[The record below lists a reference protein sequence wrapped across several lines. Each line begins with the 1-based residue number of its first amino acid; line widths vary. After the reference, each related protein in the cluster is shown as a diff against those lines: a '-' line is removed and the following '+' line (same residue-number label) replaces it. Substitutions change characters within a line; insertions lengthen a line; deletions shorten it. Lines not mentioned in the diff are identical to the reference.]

1 MQETDTYEI
10 TYSDGRKETQQVA
23 RNGSCIC
30 AWFACIA
37 ILGQVLIWPTMLFNY
52 YTNVKSFFETP
63 INEKEYMFF
72 NYKYEIAMGII
83 LMIQLVI

>member
-10 TYSDGRKETQQVA
+10 TYSDGRKEKEYTL
-23 RNGSCIC
+23 RNCSCIC
-30 AWFACIA
+30 ALISWIA
-37 ILGQVLIWPTMLFNY
+37 IVGQILIWPIMLITY
-52 YTNVKSFFETP
+52 YTNVKNFFETP

-83 LMIQLVI
+83 LMIQVVI